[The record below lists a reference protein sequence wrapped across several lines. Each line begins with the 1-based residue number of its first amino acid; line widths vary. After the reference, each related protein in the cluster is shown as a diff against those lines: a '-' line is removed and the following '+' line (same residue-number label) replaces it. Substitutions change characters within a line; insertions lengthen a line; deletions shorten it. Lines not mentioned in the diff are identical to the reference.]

1 MDYDQTEIAE
11 SYDQARALAP
21 ETGRLWLDLLSV
33 YVDRRTMPLIVDLG
47 CGTGRFSN
55 LLAARFA
62 GRVIGIDPSNKM
74 ISQARRK
81 PDAGCVTYRQGPAE
95 AIPLDDACADLVFM
109 SQIYHHLDDPAA
121 AARECRRV
129 LRRDGVVCVRNG
141 TRQLNFPQRPFFPQL
156 EPLIESQLPSRED
169 IERVFIDARF
179 SAISRD
185 VVTQVVASDWRSF
198 VEKSA
203 FRADSFLARLSDRD
217 FEQGI
222 AAMRSPGAVLDPDAP
237 VTEEIDWFVFGG
249 RGSIEWSD
257 DRLPIA
263 DIYRR

>member
-1 MDYDQTEIAE
+1 MDYDQTQIAE

-21 ETGRLWLDLLSV
+21 ETARLWLDLLSV

-74 ISQARRK
+74 IGQESRK
-81 PDAGCVTYRQGPAE
+81 PAAGNVTYRQGPAE
-95 AIPLDDACADLVFM
+95 AIPLGDACADLVFM
-109 SQIYHHLDDPAA
+109 STIYHHINDPTAV
-121 AARECRRV
+121 AREGRRL
-129 LRRDGVVCVRNG
+129 LRRYGVVCLRNG
-141 TRQLNFPQRPFFPQL
+141 TRELNFPQSPFFPQL
-156 EPLIESQLPSRED
+156 EPLIESQLPSQED

-203 FRADSFLARLSDRD
+203 FRAD
-217 FEQGI
+217 
-222 AAMRSPGAVLDPDAP
+222 
-237 VTEEIDWFVFGG
+237 
-249 RGSIEWSD
+249 
-257 DRLPIA
+257 
-263 DIYRR
+263 

>member
-1 MDYDQTEIAE
+1 MNYDQTEIAE

-21 ETGRLWLDLLSV
+21 ETARLWLDLLSV
-33 YVDRRTMPLIVDLG
+33 YIDRRTMPLIVDLG

-62 GRVIGIDPSNKM
+62 GRVIGIDPSSKM
-74 ISQARRK
+74 IGQARRK
-81 PDAGCVTYRQGPAE
+81 PAAGNVTYQQGPAE
-95 AIPLDDACADLVFM
+95 AIPLGDACADLVFM
-109 SQIYHHLDDPAA
+109 SQIYHHLKDPPRV
-121 AARECRRV
+121 ARECRRV

-141 TRQLNFPQRPFFPQL
+141 TRELNFPQRPFFPKL

-217 FEQGI
+217 FEDGM
-222 AAMRSPGAVLDPDAP
+222 AAMRSPGAAIDPDAP
-237 VTEEIDWFVFGG
+237 VTEEIDWFVFGAQLN
-249 RGSIEWSD
+249 RVNVK
-257 DRLPIA
+257 
-263 DIYRR
+263 

>member
-11 SYDQARALAP
+11 SYDQARARAP
-21 ETGRLWLDLLSV
+21 ETARLWLDLLSV

-81 PDAGCVTYRQGPAE
+81 PAAGNVTYRQGPAE
-95 AIPLDDACADLVFM
+95 AIPVDDACADLVFM

-121 AARECRRV
+121 AASECRRV

-185 VVTQVVASDWRSF
+185 VVTQVVAF

-217 FEQGI
+217 FEDGM
-222 AAMRSPGAVLDPDAP
+222 AAMRSPGAAIDPDAP
-237 VTEEIDWFVFGG
+237 VTEEIDWFVFG
-249 RGSIEWSD
+249 RS
-257 DRLPIA
+257 
-263 DIYRR
+263 

>member
-1 MDYDQTEIAE
+1 MTP
-11 SYDQARALAP
+11 AP
-21 ETGRLWLDLLSV
+21 ISSSC
-33 YVDRRTMPLIVDLG
+33 RRSITTSMTLQQP
-47 CGTGRFSN
+47 
-55 LLAARFA
+55 
-62 GRVIGIDPSNKM
+62 
-74 ISQARRK
+74 
-81 PDAGCVTYRQGPAE
+81 
-95 AIPLDDACADLVFM
+95 
-109 SQIYHHLDDPAA
+109 
-121 AARECRRV
+121 RECRRV